1 MYQKALLL
9 CFRLQDSRIVFV
21 NNTAAATLRQ
31 LVIYIFEKV
40 GEEDLAQ
47 LGQGMSR
54 RRHVLCIHPVTS
66 NYIQLS

>member
-1 MYQKALLL
+1 M
-9 CFRLQDSRIVFV
+9 FV

-47 LGQGMSR
+47 QGQGMEQEMKDT
-54 RRHVLCIHPVTS
+54 CCM
-66 NYIQLS
+66 YIQLS